1 MVTSHDYHE
10 LLMHQGRVQ
19 KHYKNITNLITLQ
32 LQHLHCENNAL
43 QLQTPL
49 DAW

>member
-10 LLMHQGRVQ
+10 LLMHQG
-19 KHYKNITNLITLQ
+19 YKNITNLITLQ